1 MRVNIEWNKTM
12 TYKLL
17 FGVVL
22 LLLIFISVRLLR
34 VQKNLNGLEDVYQ
47 KKLQTEINERREAIE
62 ELQAV
67 IKRSK
72 EVISDLKVKQTQ
84 YEHSLDSL
92 SALKQRTR
100 TIYKEKIVRVNN
112 FSGVEVENYWK
123 ERLSNG
129 VEEFLPKE

>member
-47 KKLQTEINERREAIE
+47 KKLQTEINEKREAIE

-92 SALKQRTR
+92 SALKQRTK

-123 ERLSNG
+123 ERLKKN
-129 VEEFLPKE
+129 EN